1 MVCGREGKKYHCRS
15 ENREEERAAQRA
27 RPTRIIGLG
36 LYNLACMGC
45 PLPWGPPRRR
55 RVACRRRPLAG
66 SFCFPYG
73 APAQVRCKARGEV
86 AGKKK
91 LSPIPSPSIAACLF
105 RRRQGRDSA
114 FPLSISLGSE
124 NPDLLIRLSCCGIV
138 RIDVC
143 ASQVPDGFCQITHR
157 SLFSCSSR

>member
-1 MVCGREGKKYHCRS
+1 MDVREKKYHCRS

-66 SFCFPYG
+66 SFCIISLM
-73 APAQVRCKARGEV
+73 ARRRRCDAKRGEKWR
-86 AGKKK
+86 GKK
-91 LSPIPSPSIAACLF
+91 IPTIAACLF

-124 NPDLLIRLSCCGIV
+124 NPDLLIRLSCCGNV

-143 ASQVPDGFCQITHR
+143 ASQVPDGF
-157 SLFSCSSR
+157 